1 MLWIDN
7 IYNID
12 CDDDDDDDDSDDDEY
27 GREVK
32 IQG

>member
-1 MLWIDN
+1 MMLWKGNNNNSDS
-7 IYNID
+7 
-12 CDDDDDDDDSDDDEY
+12 DDDDDSIDDEY

>member
-1 MLWIDN
+1 MMLWIGN
-7 IYNID
+7 INNID
-12 CDDDDDDDDSDDDEY
+12 SDDDDDSIDDEY